1 MNNISFSIDALNDLE
16 KITYYIEEELHN
28 HISGKKIVTKI
39 IKSIK
44 ALKDFPNRGKPLKN
58 VVKMN
63 TDYKY
68 IVCGN
73 YYIFYT
79 VEIDNIKIIRII
91 HCNRNYIEILF

>member
-1 MNNISFSIDALNDLE
+1 MNNISFSIDASNDLE
-16 KITYYIEEELHN
+16 KIAYYIEEELHN
-28 HISGKKIVTKI
+28 HISGKK
-39 IKSIK
+39 SIK
-44 ALKDFPNRGKPLKN
+44 ALKDFPNLGKPLKN

-73 YYIFYT
+73 YYIFYN